1 MASLDLRERI
11 KSQIMT
17 QVIKGVKTDTG
28 WKVLIV
34 DRQALRMI
42 SSCCKMFDLMDSGIT
57 VVEDLYKVKQP
68 MIDQEAVYL
77 MAPTEENIVFLKR
90 DFEKKQRYKAIH
102 IFFIDAASDPII
114 GELAHRTLKPI
125 IKGITELNL
134 SFVAAEAQVFTLDVP
149 EGLHHF
155 YSPVSPNSRAKEV
168 ASQLASV
175 CAALSE
181 CPVVRYSGTSTKCA
195 TLARLAQD
203 RIDVLKEFEPAMQQ
217 ADRKKK
223 SQLLILDR
231 NVDLQSP
238 LVHELTYQAAAYDMC
253 PIKENVYEY
262 EFEDG
267 QGKTKTKQVQLGLDD
282 ELWDEFRHA
291 HISTVFKSI
300 SEKFKEFS
308 DANADKAGSTGG
320 AFGTKELKALM
331 KDLPQ
336 HQEKMAQFGL
346 HLNLSERIMR
356 GFTED
361 VEKCTKAE
369 QNMTMQEDETG
380 KKVKD
385 YIGEVSTVITENVGD
400 KAKIRALGCAVI
412 SAGGLDS
419 NDLVRLMDLAPVQVD
434 KRKALYNLKHFG
446 VAVEKDKKVKK
457 SKPYK
462 RKPRETVFNLSRWT
476 PVVKDLSED
485 AIQGK
490 LDPADYPAVKGM
502 PQAMVETSGDNDGEK
517 VVSARKNR
525 GGWAHKKPAGGKKG
539 DDAASADAGSDRNRL
554 IIFIPGAIGY
564 NEIRTA
570 YELSDQYGID
580 VVIGSHAI
588 MTPTQ
593 FVDTL
598 ETLDAPLAGTSAAAM
613 PAPATAKGGLTLVK
627 GSTMPYTEASF

>member
-1 MASLDLRERI
+1 M
-11 KSQIMT
+11 
-17 QVIKGVKTDTG
+17 
-28 WKVLIV
+28 
-34 DRQALRMI
+34 
-42 SSCCKMFDLMDSGIT
+42 
-57 VVEDLYKVKQP
+57 
-68 MIDQEAVYL
+68 
-77 MAPTEENIVFLKR
+77 
-90 DFEKKQRYKAIH
+90 
-102 IFFIDAASDPII
+102 
-114 GELAHRTLKPI
+114 
-125 IKGITELNL
+125 
-134 SFVAAEAQVFTLDVP
+134 
-149 EGLHHF
+149 
-155 YSPVSPNSRAKEV
+155 

-175 CAALSE
+175 CAALGE

-253 PIKENVYEY
+253 PIKDDVYEY

-267 QGKTKTKQVQLGLDD
+267 QGKTKKKQVQLGLDD

-291 HISTVFKSI
+291 HISTVFKSTSLALISFGGLPCARCAVLLARAHLLPVFGSTFLLPFALTIVSICPSGI

-361 VEKCTKAE
+361 VEKCTRAE

-380 KKVKD
+380 KKIKD

-412 SAGGLDS
+412 AAGGLDS
-419 NDLVRLMDLAPVQVD
+419 NDLVRLMDLAPVPVD

-462 RKPRETVFNLSRWT
+462 RRPRETVFNLSRWT

-502 PQAMVETSGDNDGEK
+502 PQAMVETSGDDDGEK

-580 VVIGSHAI
+580 VVIGSHVI
-588 MTPTQ
+588 MTPAQ